1 MVTLKELKP
10 FYYTALDIGVILS
23 KANLTVIEFSNTLKK
38 ISENE
43 KDLIALKYKNDRRK
57 LFLAASYWS
66 YYFVDKEALDAEFP
80 AIKKLLSTKDLK
92 ISDDDFTADYS
103 DLDLFF
109 KSIRLRILYIGKQDY
124 VRIKLRTLLKRY
136 GLKRRSQK
144 FIDKFLLCI
153 WFYQLQ
159 IYLPGNKECDIRKVN
174 DDDTII
180 FRIKN

>member
-10 FYYTALDIGVILS
+10 FYYTALDLGVILS

-80 AIKKLLSTKDLK
+80 AIKKLLSTK
-92 ISDDDFTADYS
+92 ISKFQMTILLPIILIWICFSKVFAYAYFI
-103 DLDLFF
+103 LAN
-109 KSIRLRILYIGKQDY
+109 RIM
-124 VRIKLRTLLKRY
+124 
-136 GLKRRSQK
+136 
-144 FIDKFLLCI
+144 
-153 WFYQLQ
+153 
-159 IYLPGNKECDIRKVN
+159 
-174 DDDTII
+174 
-180 FRIKN
+180 